1 MSAQHSSYRWFGQSI
16 KPVALWLTAFVIESH
31 RVQFVVRP
39 GNRSPTRL
47 LAASWRKPIPQL
59 MENRLRQLAYGDE
72 SDSHRHGPEVGFW
85 SIKVFGRFCSGHVL
99 EAGAFRR
106 LTLGLGYCHLKLA
119 LSLTRLPYHLDQ
131 DFSGLQGIAHL
142 AQKCNARS
150 MHTILGS
157 QANLEAEAID
167 RGHLRFLRL
176 NTSKPFGK

>member
-1 MSAQHSSYRWFGQSI
+1 
-16 KPVALWLTAFVIESH
+16 
-31 RVQFVVRP
+31 
-39 GNRSPTRL
+39 
-47 LAASWRKPIPQL
+47 

-85 SIKVFGRFCSGHVL
+85 SIIVFGRFCSGTSPRSRCFPQAHSWPWL
-99 EAGAFRR
+99 LSPE
-106 LTLGLGYCHLKLA
+106 LA